1 MSRFAHRLAYGVGMA
16 FSASCFTALGML
28 VQHGGRHALVALCAS
43 FLLML
48 VVIAAVS
55 ELASLFPSAV
65 GLRTYTKVGIGE
77 FASLMAVVL
86 YLCLVVLVAGIEMRM
101 FLAVATHVWPRLPP
115 WETTVGVFAVVV
127 AAHLCG
133 WRTAAWVQ
141 TGLVL
146 LLVVSVVFLA
156 GANFS
161 TAPMEIQSLPALD
174 FASAIVVGLFLFAS
188 VEWITTLQVRNLQDA
203 QGVPWVL
210 LAACALLAL
219 LFMCLVAALVQMR
232 ERGQAVDLF
241 IPQRAMTNVWSEPWA
256 SAALVSI
263 TALAMLSTFHAGL
276 ACGSRLIHMLSREGF
291 LPSGLGRTNAAGTP
305 VAAIAAVA
313 LTCLLGVGLVQRLP
327 SLEGLA
333 EAGALAISSVYVM
346 YLVSAARLRAT
357 TRKRAWRT
365 TLLPRWLLWFVATLL
380 TGVMAVTCWEAHRQS
395 RLGLALLPWMVAAVA
410 VGLMRIRQLRTRAQA
425 LTAKPLI
432 ASEQN
437 T

>member
-1 MSRFAHRLAYGVGMA
+1 MSRFVHRLAYGVGMA

-86 YLCLVVLVAGIEMRM
+86 YLCLVILVAGIEMRM
-101 FLAVATHVWPRLPP
+101 FLAVATHVWPQLPP

-127 AAHLCG
+127 VAHLCG

-174 FASAIVVGLFLFAS
+174 LASAIVVGLFLFAS
-188 VEWITTLQVRNLQDA
+188 VEWITTLQVRNR
-203 QGVPWVL
+203 
-210 LAACALLAL
+210 
-219 LFMCLVAALVQMR
+219 LVQAYSDIMNM
-232 ERGQAVDLF
+232 QV
-241 IPQRAMTNVWSEPWA
+241 
-256 SAALVSI
+256 
-263 TALAMLSTFHAGL
+263 
-276 ACGSRLIHMLSREGF
+276 
-291 LPSGLGRTNAAGTP
+291 
-305 VAAIAAVA
+305 
-313 LTCLLGVGLVQRLP
+313 
-327 SLEGLA
+327 
-333 EAGALAISSVYVM
+333 
-346 YLVSAARLRAT
+346 
-357 TRKRAWRT
+357 
-365 TLLPRWLLWFVATLL
+365 
-380 TGVMAVTCWEAHRQS
+380 
-395 RLGLALLPWMVAAVA
+395 
-410 VGLMRIRQLRTRAQA
+410 
-425 LTAKPLI
+425 
-432 ASEQN
+432 
-437 T
+437 